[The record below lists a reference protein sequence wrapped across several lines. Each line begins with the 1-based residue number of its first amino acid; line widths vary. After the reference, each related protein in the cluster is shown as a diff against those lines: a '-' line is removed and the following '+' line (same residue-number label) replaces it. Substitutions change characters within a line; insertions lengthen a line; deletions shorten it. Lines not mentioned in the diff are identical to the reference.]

1 MQQNQFYN
9 LSQKF
14 IQAGLSIIPVEGKRP
29 LITEWQRYCS
39 ELMDEPIMH
48 PKQTGIGL
56 CLGPA
61 SNLIAIDIDTDDK
74 KILDLI
80 PPSPIVRRGKKGEV
94 RFYQF
99 KKGVESRTYHTSKV
113 EILSTGRQ
121 VVLPPSI
128 HPETGK
134 PYVWVSQDLLTFNL
148 SLLPEISLEFISK
161 LPNDKQIFDNTN
173 KTGRNNKLKE
183 IAASMFFRGYSPQ
196 EVGSEIYKVDKETH
210 NPRLFTDPLEYR
222 NIESEEDAKHH
233 ALTFA
238 ASVYQSM
245 VRNRSVSLDLVSI
258 DDSPLFE
265 PVVVDHKE
273 LKYPVPQGIMGEIVE
288 LIDEASYTKVTAFS
302 IAAAI
307 PIFATMV
314 GHAFRFGD
322 VFANTFSLIIGSSGS
337 GKKFGIQTAKK
348 LFADSGLDCLYSA
361 DYSSAPAISND
372 LTDYCVHL
380 AMNEEFS
387 KILKLAASSSAW
399 QSAIP
404 QDLCQLWSASEE
416 GFLLPRRRSDTV
428 AAVTK
433 KKDEEKE
440 VNKSQKQIVE
450 KPYVSILAATTDDE
464 FKTNSRGPAFS
475 SGMLPRFLMFVSSE
489 QPKPVNFIDSVKVS
503 ELLKK
508 IKTKYIEKF
517 IEQQKDVLRR
527 STNTYTDVVTL
538 NPFEVKV
545 HPDYQD
551 TFLAFMD
558 GFSEMSIAEEHQVK
572 KAVKNRFREHF
583 KKLCLLH
590 CLSREDYEI
599 KTPDMLWADE
609 TLRVMMNNLA
619 PVISEAAADSS
630 YETNMIKVFNKIL
643 KAGSKG
649 LTLREICR
657 GLFNSTQKVIR
668 DTIIK
673 DLIERGLVIEDKKST
688 LGEKGRPTTRYIAI
702 KTSIDL

>member
-1 MQQNQFYN
+1 MQENQNQLYD
-9 LSQKF
+9 LSQKY
-14 IQAGLSIIPVEGKRP
+14 IQQGLSIVPVEGKRP
-29 LITEWQRYCS
+29 LISEWQRYCS
-39 ELMDEPIMH
+39 EQMDEPIMH
-48 PKQTGIGL
+48 PRQTGIGL

-94 RFYQF
+94 RFFQF
-99 KKGVESRTYHTSKV
+99 KKGVESRTYPVSKV

-134 PYVWVSQDLLTFNL
+134 PYVWLGQDLLSFDL
-148 SLLPEISLEFISK
+148 SLLPEINLDFISR
-161 LPNDKQIFDNTN
+161 LPNEKQTYNNSN
-173 KTGRNNKLKE
+173 KTGRNNNLKA
-183 IAASMFFRGYSPQ
+183 IASSMFFRGYSPQ
-196 EVGSEIYKVDKETH
+196 EVGSEIYKVDKDTH

-222 NIESEEDAKHH
+222 DIKSEDDAKHH
-233 ALTFA
+233 ALSFA

-245 VRNRSVSLDLVSI
+245 VRNRSVNLDLVSI
-258 DDSPLFE
+258 DDTPVFQ

-273 LKYPVPQGIMGEIVE
+273 LKYPIPQGVMGQLVE

-314 GHAFRFGD
+314 GNAYRFGD
-322 VFANTFSLIIGSSGS
+322 VFGNTFSLIIGSSGS

-428 AAVTK
+428 AVVTK

-440 VNKSQKQIVE
+440 TNKQQKQLVE
-450 KPYVSILAATTDDE
+450 KPYVSILAATTEDE
-464 FKTNSRGPAFS
+464 FKENAKKPLFS
-475 SGMLPRFLMFVSSE
+475 SGMLPRFLMFVSGE
-489 QPKPVNFIDSVKVS
+489 QPKPVNFIDSIKVS
-503 ELLKK
+503 KLLEE
-508 IKTKYIEKF
+508 IKTKYLKKF
-517 IEQQKDVLRR
+517 IEQQKEVLVKP
-527 STNTYTDVVTL
+527 DFLADPTL
-538 NPFEVKV
+538 KPFEISV

-558 GFSEMSIAEEHQVK
+558 GFSDLSIIEEHPTK
-572 KAVKNRFREHF
+572 KAIKNRFREHF

-590 CLSREDYEI
+590 CISREDYQI

-609 TLRVMMNNLA
+609 TLRVMMNNLEHIVPIA
-619 PVISEAAADSS
+619 SSDTEIDKKLNSMKEYLSKKQGVASYSVLLSWSGYDKNKFKTLLETGCEIGVITVDPSLDKGKSK
-630 YETNMIKVFNKIL
+630 NGRVIKLL
-643 KAGSKG
+643 KA
-649 LTLREICR
+649 
-657 GLFNSTQKVIR
+657 
-668 DTIIK
+668 
-673 DLIERGLVIEDKKST
+673 
-688 LGEKGRPTTRYIAI
+688 
-702 KTSIDL
+702 